1 MRSTVLNILRSE
13 ITINIKTV
21 SWKVVATF
29 FFFLRVGSNVT
40 IMTEM
45 EITTNKYLGRRKF
58 TLFLNT
64 VNKSQVGNKLIHLH
78 EVLPKAVAISNFYQ
92 STLIHTKLQLTGK

>member
-29 FFFLRVGSNVT
+29 FFFFEGWQQCHNYDRDGNHNQQISGKKKL
-40 IMTEM
+40 
-45 EITTNKYLGRRKF
+45 YLI
-58 TLFLNT
+58 
-64 VNKSQVGNKLIHLH
+64 SQHSK
-78 EVLPKAVAISNFYQ
+78 
-92 STLIHTKLQLTGK
+92 